1 MALTKEQILA
11 ADDMGLM
18 EIKVPEWGGS
28 VFCRVMS
35 CGERDAYENDWVL
48 NKNKGVE
55 NFRAKFLA
63 KCLCDEKGELLFPGD
78 AGVQALAKKSS
89 KVLGRIWTKAMEHNA
104 LTDKDVEELAKN

>member
-1 MALTKEQILA
+1 MALTKQQIID
-11 ADDMGLM
+11 ADDMGLL

-48 NKNKGVE
+48 NKSKGVE

-63 KCLCDEKGELLFPGD
+63 KCLCDEAGDLLFPGD
-78 AGVQALAKKSS
+78 EGVQLLSKKSS

-104 LTDKDVEELAKN
+104 LTDKDVEDLAKN

>member
-1 MALTKEQILA
+1 MSLSKEQILA
-11 ADDMGLM
+11 ADDLGLL
-18 EIKVPEWGGS
+18 EIKVPEWGGN

-63 KCLCDEKGELLFPGD
+63 KCLCDDKGNLLFPGEE
-78 AGVQALAKKSS
+78 GVQALSKKSS
-89 KVLGRIWTKAMEHNA
+89 KVLSRIWKKAMEHNA
-104 LTDKDVEELAKN
+104 LTDADVEELAKN